1 MSLAPETKRVVCWLD
16 TRTEQGSALDMPP
29 PIDVRANRPLVVIFE
44 NDELAAQGLA
54 LVLRDAGYQALVFKS
69 LRDASDARG
78 MDATKVSA
86 IIADYDLDH
95 GFNGVDA
102 AQALRAARSPEP
114 PVLIV
119 TGTQRR
125 DVRSAA
131 QAAGFDFSAK
141 PASAAFLRQWLANK
155 TKTVANQLP

>member
-1 MSLAPETKRVVCWLD
+1 
-16 TRTEQGSALDMPP
+16 MPP
-29 PIDVRANRPLVVIFE
+29 PNDVRANRPLVVIFE
-44 NDELAAQGLA
+44 NDELGAQGLA

-69 LRDASDARG
+69 LRDARDACG
-78 MDATKVSA
+78 MASTKVSA

-95 GFNGVDA
+95 GLNGVDA
-102 AQALRAARSPEP
+102 AQELRAARKPEP

-125 DVRSAA
+125 DVRMAA

-141 PASAAFLRQWLANK
+141 PASPAFLRQWLANK
-155 TKTVANQLP
+155 TNAATSPLP